1 VADAEAIDRRLPMSW
16 SDRAVRRARQH
27 LADDEGIVATALG
40 IEADGRRR
48 QLVLLTDRRLLVA
61 GLRSTPPHAMDP
73 DATRGAFDPTGDLLS
88 LREGDDEILLRAVER
103 TAAQRLLV
111 LLEQRR
117 PAGSPASDVPS
128 TVRIVT

>member
-1 VADAEAIDRRLPMSW
+1 MSW

-48 QLVLLTDRRLLVA
+48 QLVLLTDRQLVVS
-61 GLRSTPPHAMDP
+61 GLRSASPRTMDP
-73 DATRGAFDPTGDLLS
+73 DAAHGAFDPTGGLLTLQDGEGEVV
-88 LREGDDEILLRAVER
+88 LREVDRA
-103 TAAQRLLV
+103 AAQRLLV
-111 LLEQRR
+111 LLAQRR
-117 PAGSPASDVPS
+117 PATSPASELPG

>member
-1 VADAEAIDRRLPMSW
+1 MSW

-61 GLRSTPPHAMDP
+61 GLRSAPPRAMDP
-73 DATRGAFDPTGDLLS
+73 DATRGAFDPLGDLLT
-88 LREGDDEILLRAVER
+88 LRAGDDEVLLRGVDRA
-103 TAAQRLLV
+103 AAQRLLV

-117 PAGSPASDVPS
+117 PAASPASDLPS

>member
-1 VADAEAIDRRLPMSW
+1 MSW

-48 QLVLLTDRRLLVA
+48 QLVLLTDRRLVIA
-61 GLRSTPPHAMDP
+61 GLRSTPPRTMDP
-73 DATRGAFDPTGDLLS
+73 DAAQGAFDPTGDLLTLQDGEDEVV
-88 LREGDDEILLRAVER
+88 LRGVDRA
-103 TAAQRLLV
+103 AAQRLLV

-117 PAGSPASDVPS
+117 PGSSPASETPG

>member
-1 VADAEAIDRRLPMSW
+1 MSW

-48 QLVLLTDRRLLVA
+48 QLVLLTDRQLVIA
-61 GLRSTPPHAMDP
+61 GLRSATPRTMDP
-73 DATRGAFDPTGDLLS
+73 DTARGEYDATGDLLTLQDGEGEVV
-88 LREGDDEILLRAVER
+88 LRGVDRA
-103 TAAQRLLV
+103 AAQRLLA
-111 LLEQRR
+111 LLQQRHR
-117 PAGSPASDVPS
+117 AASPASEVPG

>member
-1 VADAEAIDRRLPMSW
+1 VAIDRRLPMSW

-48 QLVLLTDRRLLVA
+48 QLVLLTDRRLVIA
-61 GLRSTPPHAMDP
+61 GLRSAPPRTMDP
-73 DATRGAFDPTGDLLS
+73 DGVRGDFDPTGELLT
-88 LREGDDEILLRAVER
+88 LHDGDDEVVLRGVDR
-103 TAAQRLLV
+103 GTAQRLLA
-111 LLEQRR
+111 LLQQRHR
-117 PAGSPASDVPS
+117 TSSPAADAPG